1 MEESLTR
8 VLVCGP
14 RFYGEYRPGKS
25 NGQTLDERVRVF
37 YTLDDEHKKSR
48 ITTIIHGACMMD
60 EKMSGAD
67 HWADEW
73 AMRNGVPAERYP
85 VDHTLDGPWPA
96 AGPRRNRRMLETS
109 KPDRGIAFMPP
120 VGTKKS
126 GTLGMVDLMERAGLD
141 VLKVPE

>member
-1 MEESLTR
+1 MTR

-14 RFYGEYRPGKS
+14 RFYGEHIGKRS
-25 NGQTLDERVRVF
+25 RIEVLGERFRVFDTLDN
-37 YTLDDEHKKSR
+37 EHRKSR
-48 ITTIIHGACMMD
+48 ITAIIHGACMMD

-73 AMRNGVPAERYP
+73 AMRNGIPPERYA

-96 AGPRRNRRMLETS
+96 AGPRRNRRMLEQS
-109 KPDRGIAFMPP
+109 EPDRGIAFMPP

-126 GTLGMVDLMERAGLD
+126 GTLGMVDLMERAGLN
-141 VLKVPE
+141 VLKVPDGS